1 MRFLQK
7 LPGSRR
13 EPPGLERR
21 VLAKLPIFLTAG
33 TAIPA
38 LCYLIAPLFHES
50 ALNLERHLTG
60 VGIYAIA
67 VVLTVWTTAF
77 TVAIGCIIVM
87 IMKGP
92 AYVADRY
99 PLSDAE
105 EPRRESVKIGRR
117 PPPDRHS

>member
-1 MRFLQK
+1 MQFFQK

-21 VLAKLPIFLTAG
+21 IMAKLPLFLAAG
-33 TAIPA
+33 TAIPL
-38 LCYLIAPLFHES
+38 LCYLIAGLFPPSDLTAEKYV
-50 ALNLERHLTG
+50 TG
-60 VGIYAIA
+60 VGIAAIA
-67 VVLTVWTTAF
+67 ATLTAWTAAF
-77 TVAIGCIIVM
+77 TIAIGCLIVM

-105 EPRRESVKIGRR
+105 EPRQKAASADEQPPGR
-117 PPPDRHS
+117 